1 MKCLMYKDL
10 YHPAVKKDL
19 KKIDKNARD
28 DIKETWIPKLLSKPF
43 GGEELTG
50 PLAGIRSYHFS
61 VGRVQ
66 YRIAYSINENEHI
79 IKMLMIAKRESFYQ
93 ILKRRLK

>member
-1 MKCLMYKDL
+1 MYKDL

-19 KKIDKNARD
+19 KKLDKSVRNN
-28 DIKETWIPKLLSKPF
+28 IKEKWIPKLLLKPF
-43 GGEELTG
+43 EGERLDD

-61 VGRVQ
+61 IGRVQ

-79 IKMLMIAKRESFYQ
+79 IK
-93 ILKRRLK
+93 ILFPYFICKYFIFFD

>member
-1 MKCLMYKDL
+1 MYKDL

-19 KKIDKNARD
+19 KKIDKSTKD
-28 DIKETWIPKLLSKPF
+28 DIKEIWIPKLLSKPF
-43 GGEELTG
+43 EGEELTG

-66 YRIAYSINENEHI
+66 YRIAYSINENKNI

>member
-1 MKCLMYKDL
+1 MYKDL

-43 GGEELTG
+43 EGEELIG
-50 PLAGIRSYHFS
+50 LLAGIRSYHFTLTLQKS
-61 VGRVQ
+61 RLARLRRG
-66 YRIAYSINENEHI
+66 YRRSKASRPQ
-79 IKMLMIAKRESFYQ
+79 L
-93 ILKRRLK
+93 

>member
-1 MKCLMYKDL
+1 MYKDL

-19 KKIDKNARD
+19 KKLDKSVRND
-28 DIKETWIPKLLSKPF
+28 VKKTWIPKLLSKPF
-43 GGEELTG
+43 AGEELTG

-79 IKMLMIAKRESFYQ
+79 MKILMIAKREGFYQ
-93 ILKRRLK
+93 IIKRRLK

>member
-1 MKCLMYKDL
+1 M
-10 YHPAVKKDL
+10 

-43 GGEELTG
+43 EGEELTG

-79 IKMLMIAKRESFYQ
+79 MKILMIAKRKGFYQ
-93 ILKRRLK
+93 IIKRRLK

>member
-1 MKCLMYKDL
+1 MKYLMYKDL

-19 KKIDKNARD
+19 KKLDKSVRNN
-28 DIKETWIPKLLSKPF
+28 IKEKWIPKLLLKPF
-43 GGEELTG
+43 EGEMLTD

-61 VGRVQ
+61 IGRVQ

-79 IKMLMIAKRESFYQ
+79 IKILMIAKRESFYQ